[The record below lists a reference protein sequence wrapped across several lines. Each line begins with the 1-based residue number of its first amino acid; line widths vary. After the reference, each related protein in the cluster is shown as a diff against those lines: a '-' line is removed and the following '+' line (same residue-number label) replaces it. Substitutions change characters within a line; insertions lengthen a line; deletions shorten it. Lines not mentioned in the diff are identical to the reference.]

1 MKRTIVV
8 ISVAPVFH
16 VMASAAVAMAAA
28 LSVSAQ
34 VKDLGS
40 VREVMWDMDRIAV
53 LGGGERP
60 NEYRRLPRPCEHA
73 VGCFRTAKLLR
84 RAKAPTYTIFFWS
97 A

>member
-1 MKRTIVV
+1 M
-8 ISVAPVFH
+8 
-16 VMASAAVAMAAA
+16 AVAAAGGLA
-28 LSVSAQ
+28 AFSLNAQ
-34 VKDLGS
+34 TVKNLGS
-40 VREVMWDMDRIAV
+40 GREVMWDMDRIAV